1 MIGPVL
7 AEAVGH
13 HHPVGQVVEAG
24 GQKTVGAGGV
34 DAAPLCVVFVA
45 RPGLVVIVPAGQPMG
60 CVVLV
65 VEVTSVNAS
74 GWSLI

>member
-7 AEAVGH
+7 AEAIDH

-24 GQKTVGAGGV
+24 GQETVGAGGV

-45 RPGLVVIVPAGQPMG
+45 PRSGRYR
-60 CVVLV
+60 
-65 VEVTSVNAS
+65 AS
-74 GWSLI
+74 GSADGPVSYS

>member
-7 AEAVGH
+7 AEAIDH

-24 GQKTVGAGGV
+24 GQKTVSAGGV

-45 RPGLVVIVPAGQPMG
+45 CPGLVVIASAGQPMDR
-60 CVVLV
+60 VVLV
-65 VEVTSVNAS
+65 IEVIGVSAS